1 MIVDLLELSAI
12 GASGANDLKIVRV
25 QFGTSRGR
33 PRASGSFCPNS
44 TGSKSFLNGAPRYTF
59 DCETCA
65 VDLSATLGPILPM
78 HAPGESEDR
87 EGRTS
92 NDDRDY
98 EDGRDR
104 LYDERARRLRCRAVY
119 ASHFRQWNR
128 VGLAKRCHR

>member
-12 GASGANDLKIVRV
+12 GASGANDLKMRV

-33 PRASGSFCPNS
+33 PRASGSFCRNS
-44 TGSKSFLNGAPRYTF
+44 RGSKSFLNGAPRDTF

-65 VDLSATLGPILPM
+65 VDLSASLGPILRM
-78 HAPGESEDR
+78 HAPSEIEDR

-92 NDDRDY
+92 NDDREY

-104 LYDERARRLRCRAVY
+104 LYDERARRLRCRAIRMLRGRAY
-119 ASHFRQWNR
+119 HGKPRSE
-128 VGLAKRCHR
+128 